1 MTADRRLVLGP
12 LLYHWPTETRLDYYR
27 RIAEE
32 SPVDEVVLGEV
43 ICERRLPLVR
53 EANAKA
59 AEMLEKAGKTVV
71 QATLALPV
79 GPKERAALSEVCATP
94 GPVEAA
100 EAGALKHLKGR
111 PHRVGPFVNTYNEST
126 LKVLVANGAE
136 VVCLPWELGAEAIAT
151 LSGAARAGGAEVEV
165 QAFGHV
171 PLAISAR
178 CYTARAQGLSRDACQ
193 FVCGND
199 PEGMY
204 VKTIDDQPIL
214 RVNGVQ
220 TLSVGLQV
228 LVDEVPALLKAEVR
242 RLRLAAEPMDMVA
255 VAQVYRGLLDGA
267 IEPAEA
273 HQRLKPLL
281 ADREVCN
288 GFYHETAGVN
298 WIEAAS

>member
-1 MTADRRLVLGP
+1 MTTHRLVLGP

-27 RIAEE
+27 RIAED
-32 SPVDEVVLGEV
+32 SPFDEVVLGEV

-53 EANAKA
+53 EANAEA
-59 AEMLEKAGKTVV
+59 AAILEKAGKTVV
-71 QATLALPV
+71 HATLALPV
-79 GPKERAALSEVCATP
+79 GPRERAALAEVCAAP

-100 EAGALKHLKGR
+100 EAGALKHLKGK

-126 LKVLVANGAE
+126 LKVLIANGAE
-136 VVCLPWELGAEAIAT
+136 VVCLPWELGAQAIAT
-151 LSGAARAGGAEVEV
+151 LSGAARSAGAEVEV

-178 CYTARAQGLSRDACQ
+178 CYHARAHGLSRDACQ
-193 FVCGND
+193 FVCGDD

-204 VKTIDDQPIL
+204 VRTIDDQPIL

-228 LVDEVPALLKAEVR
+228 LIDEVPTLRAAGVG

-255 VAQVYRGLLDGA
+255 VGRVYRDLLDDA
-267 IEPAEA
+267 IAPPEA
-273 HQRLKPLL
+273 HQRLKPLI

-288 GFYHETAGVN
+288 GFYHETAGVS
-298 WIEAAS
+298 WIEAVS